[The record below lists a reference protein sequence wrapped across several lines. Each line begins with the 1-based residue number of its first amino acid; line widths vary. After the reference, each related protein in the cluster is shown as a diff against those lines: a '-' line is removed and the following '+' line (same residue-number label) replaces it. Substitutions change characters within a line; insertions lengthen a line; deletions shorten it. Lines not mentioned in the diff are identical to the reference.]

1 MNDKVENL
9 VLEQLRHMRSKI
21 DQVYDAVQTLNVE
34 MHAFR
39 HHLRGNE
46 LDIDIDIDTHRD
58 SIVKLQS
65 RVDRIEK
72 RLELVD
78 EK

>member
-1 MNDKVENL
+1 MNDKVGSL
-9 VLEQLRHMRSKI
+9 VLEQLRPMRSRI
-21 DQVYDAVQTLNVE
+21 SQVYDAVQALNVE

-46 LDIDIDIDTHRD
+46 LDIDTHRD
-58 SIVKLQS
+58 AVAKLQS

-72 RLELVD
+72 RLEQVD

>member
-1 MNDKVENL
+1 MNEKVENL
-9 VLEQLRHMRSKI
+9 VLEQLRQMRSKM

-46 LDIDIDIDTHRD
+46 LDIDTHRD
-58 SIVKLQS
+58 SIAKLQS

-78 EK
+78 DKN

>member
-9 VLEQLRHMRSKI
+9 VLEQLRHMRSRI

-46 LDIDIDIDTHRD
+46 LDIDTHRD
-58 SIVKLQS
+58 SIAKPQS